1 MTGPDGGSGDL
12 TIDVRRGAPT
22 EDELAALL
30 AVVSEAYTVEAAH
43 ATVSD
48 ADAGRTAW
56 SVTQRGLRTPLRR
69 ELGWG
74 RFSG

>member
-1 MTGPDGGSGDL
+1 MTDADAPVGDI
-12 TIDVRRGAPT
+12 TIDVHRGAPSD
-22 EDELAALL
+22 DELAALL
-30 AVVSEAYTVEAAH
+30 AVVSEAYAVEAAH

-48 ADAGRTAW
+48 DAVRTAW